1 MMRKNSLNILVM
13 PSVFFVWCL
22 MLPTAALVF
31 SLITL
36 WFFNGHNSTGIL
48 TENMIN
54 SFLQYYDNNRLREGI
69 RIFLNNYLAVL
80 VIVYFTPVVLWLR
93 YSWQVYRK
101 NQTSVTVF
109 EKVILYLFPALF
121 LVRQAVN
128 IAVITGNLSFEIG
141 KSMLVTLAGIILP
154 HGLPELL
161 VFSFA
166 GAVGMEITRRLLSVR
181 GRTKLLDSKLLGLL
195 LFLTAGSALVEVYF
209 TPKVFV
215 MLMTR

>member
-48 TENMIN
+48 TENM
-54 SFLQYYDNNRLREGI
+54 I

-195 LFLTAGSALVEVYF
+195 LFLTAGSAFVEVYF